1 MGDRPPRRAA
11 QGDGAT
17 LVLSGRD
24 SRRQGEGWQVVGNR
38 GREGR
43 ALRNAATVLGIIRER
58 GMRGVPLEDISRELS
73 NPQLYLRA

>member
-1 MGDRPPRRAA
+1 M
-11 QGDGAT
+11 
-17 LVLSGRD
+17 
-24 SRRQGEGWQVVGNR
+24 VGNR